1 MMTLRRTIVL
11 NGQNGPFFLLSVN
24 KCDDENRKMLL
35 LEIIWLY
42 AKRVSITALQIP
54 VLLNEQNI
62 ILVVLS
68 RLVLS
73 DVL

>member
-1 MMTLRRTIVL
+1 MYNDFAWDWHAELAKRP
-11 NGQNGPFFLLSVN
+11 NFLLSVN

-42 AKRVSITALQIP
+42 LKRVSITALQIP

-62 ILVVLS
+62 FLV
-68 RLVLS
+68 VLS